1 MFKRIMIILFKSIS
15 LIEGRNFKNQALI
28 EGFLVSTS

>member
-15 LIEGRNFKNQALI
+15 LIEGQNFKNQALN